1 MAQFTQKHAELIARK
16 LDCLIREGKRHTR
29 AALFHNGVLLP
40 SFGIRRGSKQ
50 TGHDY
55 LPRELHLKQNE
66 CWELYDC
73 GLTREAYLQLMRAR
87 GKLR

>member
-1 MAQFTQKHAELIARK
+1 MAQFTQKHAELIASK

-29 AALFHNGVLLP
+29 AMLFHQGVLLA
-40 SFGIRRGSKQ
+40 SFGIRRGSKEA
-50 TGHDY
+50 GHDY

-73 GLTREAYLQLMRAR
+73 SLTREAYLQLMRER
-87 GKLR
+87 GKLK